1 MLTSSSSKG
10 PSRDWLKIV
19 KTAEARNKIRQW
31 FKKEKRPEN
40 ILVGKN
46 EVDKELRRYGRVYT
60 EAQKQEIL
68 TNVGSRMGIQSA
80 DDLYNMIGYGGLSV
94 SKISIKLHD
103 EFERIV
109 KSDVQPVALEVEDI
123 KTKPRANRSGS
134 GVIIDGLDGCAVKF
148 AKCCNPLPGDKI
160 IGFVTKGYGVSVHK
174 RECHNITTIIDK
186 PQYDGRFVT
195 AHWEESTMEAPKQT
209 YEAYIQI
216 QAENSLQLLAN
227 ITAALADMR
236 VALHSINTHTKPDNE
251 IIINLIVGCKN
262 IEHYH
267 SIVAR
272 LKTVPNVS
280 EVVRGYA

>member
-1 MLTSSSSKG
+1 MRRHKEVFMDFYKVPIGFGMALAQNTAAM
-10 PSRDWLKIV
+10 SRYAQL
-19 KTAEARNKIRQW
+19 
-31 FKKEKRPEN
+31 P
-40 ILVGKN
+40 
-46 EVDKELRRYGRVYT
+46 

-236 VALHSINTHTKPDNE
+236 VALHSINTQTKPDNE